1 VNTLR
6 LTPVEGEALLLMPT
20 RTVYWERTGT
30 LFAAQLAYAGPADAP
45 ALERL
50 QQAVEHAQP
59 RRVIMLG
66 SWFARRCESAPPLL
80 RDWLARGIVL
90 HQVDGQ
96 PTPLSHR
103 LGVQHTVGPTPGP
116 HFVLADRPV
125 QPLNGFALGAYR
137 HPVRYVEGQAVAC
150 FCFGAR
156 FGLLPSINDQQV
168 YSLPLCIDQP
178 SDSVFYAIVSGEVR
192 HLSNS

>member
-6 LTPVEGEALLLMPT
+6 LTPVEGETLLLMPT
-20 RTVYWERTGT
+20 RTVYWERTRT

-66 SWFARRCESAPPLL
+66 SWFARRCESVPPLL
-80 RDWLARGIVL
+80 RDWSARGIAL

-103 LGVQHTVGPTPGP
+103 LGVQHAVGPTPGP
-116 HFVLADRPV
+116 HFVLADRPL
-125 QPLNGFALGAYR
+125 QPSEGFALGVCRQPAR
-137 HPVRYVEGQAVAC
+137 HFDGRVVPC
-150 FCFGAR
+150 FCFSVR
-156 FGLLPSINDQQV
+156 FGLLPALNDQQTDN
-168 YSLPLCIDQP
+168 LHPCADALHNCAL
-178 SDSVFYAIVSGEVR
+178 YAIADDAVWP
-192 HLSNS
+192 LANP